1 MNLNNVGR
9 KVAFHINN
17 DIWANVENLVDERA
31 RFSCNTDTMEFS
43 WSSAMVKVDS
53 IFKNVS
59 ISVVDTIPPKWFF
72 QFYRLY

>member
-9 KVAFHINN
+9 KVAFNIDNN
-17 DIWANVENLVDERA
+17 VWAYVENLVDKRA
-31 RFSCNTDTMEFS
+31 RGSWNINTMEFS
-43 WSSAMVKVDS
+43 YNNDIVKVDAM
-53 IFKNVS
+53 FKDIS